1 MRIYYEWQESRR
13 HYIANNDLHKI
24 QAGFTT
30 KTTFSPM
37 HQLNNAPTIGKELPG
52 VGRRK
57 ATYLTPD
64 ELARLFNVIPR
75 HSPLSARPKSIP
87 NNLWLARKRLGLSQ
101 KWVASL
107 LGRRSV
113 SVVSE
118 YERGVKTPPLPI
130 ALKLQLIY
138 QTPLGELFPALQ
150 SLASAEVASVREK
163 RPYMA
168 EREKSVNNLPGSE
181 NA

>member
-1 MRIYYEWQESRR
+1 MQ
-13 HYIANNDLHKI
+13 H
-24 QAGFTT
+24 
-30 KTTFSPM
+30 
-37 HQLNNAPTIGKELPG
+37 LNNLPT
-52 VGRRK
+52 
-57 ATYLTPD
+57 
-64 ELARLFNVIPR
+64 
-75 HSPLSARPKSIP
+75 
-87 NNLWLARKRLGLSQ
+87 NLWLARKRLGWSQ
-101 KWVASL
+101 KWVAAL

-150 SLASAEVASVREK
+150 SLVSSEVASVREK
-163 RPYMA
+163 RPCIA
-168 EREKSVNNLPGSE
+168 ERDKRPNNLPDPK